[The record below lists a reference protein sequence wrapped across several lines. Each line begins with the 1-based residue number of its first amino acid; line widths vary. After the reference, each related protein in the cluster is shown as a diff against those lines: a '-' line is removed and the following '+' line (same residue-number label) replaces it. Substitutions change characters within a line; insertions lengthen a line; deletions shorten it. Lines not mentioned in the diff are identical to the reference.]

1 VNVLRARATVLL
13 WLGRPDDLE
22 RQLPDVVRIAPRTI
36 QDEWEFAVVDLLRGQ
51 DQTAGTEFALIVQRP
66 PQVLRAID
74 TARFGRYRTD
84 PRLAALLRKYS
95 AAR

>member
-51 DQTAGTEFALIVQRP
+51 DR
-66 PQVLRAID
+66 
-74 TARFGRYRTD
+74 
-84 PRLAALLRKYS
+84 
-95 AAR
+95 